1 MPRELPQCRHR
12 GAEIRRGQWACSSPK
27 LVVLHGSVTA
37 DDCLACRYADH
48 PGGPLQPGAGRL
60 PKPAGGDRLATALPP
75 REVVLRPELLAI
87 AMITAPRS
95 VRTVDGSLA
104 AVRRGGFSQTIDVF
118 AEPDADLAPQPGVTI
133 HANPAR
139 LGAWRN
145 WRQAGRWL
153 LENSTA
159 PFVLICEDDIRL
171 SADAALGLQHAI
183 DTLPPA
189 DWGFASLYTPQW
201 NLRQHVPRPGWQ
213 AVDLRDGGWG
223 ALALCF
229 TRDSLAELLASTEP
243 QSEQSTANADIL
255 AGVVFGA
262 LGRRCYFHLP
272 SLCLHAGDGISTLGH
287 EHGWQ
292 TLAVGFQAEG
302 GTYRP
307 ASPAEAEI
315 APCDAQPG
323 NGATAPAACRPGRE
337 VTDFSDTTV
346 CVTVLFR
353 FDRLQALLCSIR
365 RFYPQIEI
373 IVADNSFRPEDWGN
387 HEFLALR
394 EILVSYAARPVMLPL
409 DSGVSATR
417 NAAVTA
423 ARTPYVI
430 ICEEDFE
437 FSPRTDLEKLLRPI
451 RAGQADLVGGLEHYT
466 NPANGWIRFCI
477 PPHLPPMVQYAAH
490 VEFAGSWPRRQL
502 LFQPVDNRDMT
513 ELSGVICRKA
523 DVIHNFYAARRDTYL
538 LAPCDDRIKVC
549 EHLDHFLR
557 LKERGARVYYT
568 PESAVDHYTPGDT
581 VDPRYQRLRH
591 GGANYHQR
599 FCENWGLDP
608 AGSNDFGLLVG
619 LTPVEFIERGAGVLP
634 AQAVRWD

>member
-1 MPRELPQCRHR
+1 M
-12 GAEIRRGQWACSSPK
+12 
-27 LVVLHGSVTA
+27 
-37 DDCLACRYADH
+37 
-48 PGGPLQPGAGRL
+48 
-60 PKPAGGDRLATALPP
+60 
-75 REVVLRPELLAI
+75 
-87 AMITAPRS
+87 
-95 VRTVDGSLA
+95 
-104 AVRRGGFSQTIDVF
+104 
-118 AEPDADLAPQPGVTI
+118 
-133 HANPAR
+133 
-139 LGAWRN
+139 
-145 WRQAGRWL
+145 
-153 LENSTA
+153 
-159 PFVLICEDDIRL
+159 
-171 SADAALGLQHAI
+171 
-183 DTLPPA
+183 
-189 DWGFASLYTPQW
+189 
-201 NLRQHVPRPGWQ
+201 
-213 AVDLRDGGWG
+213 
-223 ALALCF
+223 CF

-437 FSPRTDLEKLLRPI
+437 FSPRTDLEKLLRRSAPA
-451 RAGQADLVGGLEHYT
+451 RRTWSADWST
-466 NPANGWIRFCI
+466 TPI
-477 PPHLPPMVQYAAH
+477 PPT
-490 VEFAGSWPRRQL
+490 AGSAFASRPTCRQWCNTRHTWSS
-502 LFQPVDNRDMT
+502 PVP
-513 ELSGVICRKA
+513 G
-523 DVIHNFYAARRDTYL
+523 
-538 LAPCDDRIKVC
+538 
-549 EHLDHFLR
+549 
-557 LKERGARVYYT
+557 RG
-568 PESAVDHYTPGDT
+568 G
-581 VDPRYQRLRH
+581 
-591 GGANYHQR
+591 NY
-599 FCENWGLDP
+599 CSSP
-608 AGSNDFGLLVG
+608 STIA
-619 LTPVEFIERGAGVLP
+619 T
-634 AQAVRWD
+634 